1 MLLRVITQVTTLCSF
16 ALAVPASRG
25 ILGPYGY
32 GFDIGPLVK
41 RQNEQPIVVSSLPAV
56 NSSMPIRPEI
66 RELKRN
72 SRKWN
77 LYILALSMMQHT
89 DQDEELSWYQIT
101 GIHGVPFVPWNGVEG
116 VTDGASHGYCA
127 HMSIL
132 FPTWHRPY
140 LALYEVCYPRYIGTT
155 CCDMMW
161 HMMRIFANQRT
172 ASSLPSR
179 STDCIMVQGPY
190 RESSIPSGSI
200 RLSHSV
206 LGLGCNPRSW

>member
-1 MLLRVITQVTTLCSF
+1 MLLRVITQITTLCSF
-16 ALAVPASRG
+16 ALAVPASKG

-101 GIHGVPFVPWNGVEG
+101 GESFHAPLIKYHQ
-116 VTDGASHGYCA
+116 
-127 HMSIL
+127 L
-132 FPTWHRPY
+132 
-140 LALYEVCYPRYIGTT
+140 TT
-155 CCDMMW
+155 VLLQAFME
-161 HMMRIFANQRT
+161 
-172 ASSLPSR
+172 SR
-179 STDCIMVQGPY
+179 SSRGMAS
-190 RESSIPSGSI
+190 RA
-200 RLSHSV
+200 
-206 LGLGCNPRSW
+206 